1 MSKTENLEE
10 KPLLHSNKLEFVK
23 LKYPRWLTYSV
34 VIAIPLC
41 HILSFM
47 LSLFLLNQYTYYKFM
62 KQEYPNASDT
72 SEKLPTC
79 TTNTSTVGYQQQ
91 VAVQKISAEW
101 SMICSLSYIIP
112 GMFSNINL
120 ATYSDVY
127 GRKLFFIIPLAG
139 SMLKSALCAI
149 GIYYE
154 IDVRYLLFFYM
165 IEVCTGSWFGTLSM
179 SLCFIADTTEEGK
192 DRSILIGLL
201 EGGLGIGAF
210 IGTFISGYL
219 ISLTDGFFY
228 PDVIASC
235 VVSTGLLLALTMIQE
250 SLPES
255 RKRKHV
261 SPLDNMK
268 RVFECYSSDF
278 SPKGKRWMFI
288 ILIFIFSMSAI
299 SNLSRHNVETLY
311 ELNTPFCWDSV
322 KIGVYSS
329 IRICFFNLGAV
340 IIIKVFHFCSSDE
353 VIALAGC
360 FTTLASL
367 ILEGLAQSDLM
378 MYLSAAASLGCIVT
392 MPMSRSI
399 MSRMTPANKQGSV
412 FAGVAAVELLC
423 ALVGGLLMNGIYK
436 ATVDVYRG
444 MVFLIWAAFSVVGII
459 LCLILIKGKRRGKL
473 EFKQEETTI
482 KVEFTAS
489 GKK

>member
-1 MSKTENLEE
+1 MSKTENQEE
-10 KPLLHSNKLEFVK
+10 KPLLHSNAIEFVK

-192 DRSILIGLL
+192 GRSILIGLL

-235 VVSTGLLLALTMIQE
+235 VVSIGLLLALTMIQE

-378 MYLSAAASLGCIVT
+378 MYLCKYNLYYYYH
-392 MPMSRSI
+392 
-399 MSRMTPANKQGSV
+399 K
-412 FAGVAAVELLC
+412 
-423 ALVGGLLMNGIYK
+423 
-436 ATVDVYRG
+436 
-444 MVFLIWAAFSVVGII
+444 
-459 LCLILIKGKRRGKL
+459 
-473 EFKQEETTI
+473 
-482 KVEFTAS
+482 
-489 GKK
+489 